1 MFNLILNYMTTIIFT
16 FVPNELKEFFTKN
29 KIYYIDFYSSFAVA
43 VVTSDK
49 GDDFYLNLETYKD
62 CLTIETEEDD
72 FDHVAQAFSNMF
84 Y

>member
-1 MFNLILNYMTTIIFT
+1 MTTIIFSI
-16 FVPNELKEFFTKN
+16 VPDELKGFFTEN
-29 KIYYIDFYSSFAVA
+29 KTYYIDFFSSFAVA

-49 GDDFYLNLETYKD
+49 DDDFYLNLDTYRD
-62 CLTIETEEDD
+62 YIIIINSYDDD

>member
-1 MFNLILNYMTTIIFT
+1 MTTIIFSV
-16 FVPNELKEFFTKN
+16 VPNELKGFFTEN
-29 KIYYIDFYSSFAVA
+29 RTYYVNFFSSFSIA

-49 GDDFYLNLETYKD
+49 DDDFYLDLETYKN
-62 CLTIETEEDD
+62 CITIDSPDDD

>member
-1 MFNLILNYMTTIIFT
+1 MTTIIFSI
-16 FVPNELKEFFTKN
+16 VPIELKGFFTEN
-29 KIYYIDFYSSFAVA
+29 KTYYIDFFSSFAVA

-49 GDDFYLNLETYKD
+49 DDDFYLNLDNYKD
-62 CLTIETEEDD
+62 CIIINSSNDDDD